1 MLWGF
6 RLKQKL
12 TVRSC
17 HFHHQTNSR
26 WSYSPNAGV
35 CYQEHFWSVCDRW
48 FLETERWWVSDQLL
62 PSSLSNHSG
71 FHIIS
76 WASQVLAK
84 RKHWSFEFCYSY
96 GSSCYMPNLHFFLT
110 LCILSSQPSLNVNS
124 LCFHMIKGTAP
135 NLVLEKVCNIY
146 FLVIL
151 FVELIWSFE
160 FAIWESQFDNKRCR
174 YCFFGGQSF

>member
-1 MLWGF
+1 MQAFIIKNIFGVCVIDDS
-6 RLKQKL
+6 LKQKDDEYL
-12 TVRSC
+12 
-17 HFHHQTNSR
+17 TNSYFR
-26 WSYSPNAGV
+26 LSPITVGFILFH
-35 CYQEHFWSVCDRW
+35 E
-48 FLETERWWVSDQLL
+48 LL
-62 PSSLSNHSG
+62 
-71 FHIIS
+71 
-76 WASQVLAK
+76 QVLAK